1 MVIVDFSKDNIII
14 EDSSL
19 GIKPNQISQLKF
31 WGFIKLPEQNTYHLT
46 SHLSTEEIDAILIKF
61 LNYFEKEKISYSLSP
76 ACEKRISGLCQ
87 EKSKI
92 EKIRQQAE
100 AYKEGNFDNSE
111 FNRFISFISKNIP
124 RKLKNHQIK
133 AAFHHYLIKNAA
145 NFSVP
150 GSGKTAV
157 ILTIYEKLKNEDE
170 VNILFVI
177 GPVACFGPWRI
188 EFEETLGREPN
199 YKILAGGE
207 QVSRKSE
214 YFCPSSKK
222 NELYLT
228 SYQTSVNDQS
238 EVSRFFQQKGVKA
251 FLVIDEAHYIK
262 QIGGIWASTVL
273 RLSKYAKYRCI
284 LTGTPLPRSYTDV
297 FNLFDF
303 LWPRN
308 SPFNS
313 AVKTKIKI
321 NEEKGELAPI
331 KAMLKET
338 IGPNFYRVRKSELG
352 LIPPVFH
359 PPYIIPMNKYE
370 KKIYKALVQKIRFYS
385 KQDYFKNIE
394 LIMKLRRGRIIRLR
408 QCVSYIKLLFTAI
421 ENYDEDLIEDKS
433 NLSHIISN
441 YDNLETPAKLEYLKN
456 FVARLQEKNLKVV
469 IWAHFIKTL
478 ELIVNYLK
486 EAGFYCKLIYG
497 KTPIE
502 HTSLEEEESRE
513 KIRKEFIDPNSG
525 LDILVAN
532 PGACGESISL
542 HKTCFHAIYYDL
554 SYNCAQYLQSL
565 DRIHRV
571 GGSER
576 NQAHYHFLQYE
587 NTIDQDIKDNLNGKA
602 KRMYEIIEE
611 DYNIYSLDMFEE
623 DGEIEAY
630 EKMFK
635 KE

>member
-1 MVIVDFSKDNIII
+1 VVIVDLSKDKIII
-14 EDSSL
+14 EDTSL
-19 GIKPNQISQLKF
+19 GLEPNQISQLQF
-31 WGFIKLPEQNTYHLT
+31 WGFIKTPERKVYKLT
-46 SHLSTEEIDAILIKF
+46 SLNSPEEIDSILIKVI
-61 LNYFEKEKISYSLSP
+61 NYIKKERISYLVSP
-76 ACEKRISGLCQ
+76 ECEKRISELYQ
-87 EKSKI
+87 EKIKI
-92 EKIRQQAE
+92 EKKRQQAK
-100 AYKEGNFDNSE
+100 AYKEGNFDKSE
-111 FNRFISFISKNIP
+111 FNRFLSFISNNIP

-133 AAFHHYLIKNAA
+133 AAFHNYLIKNAA

-157 ILTIYEKLKNEDE
+157 ILTIYEKLKSEGE
-170 VNILFVI
+170 VNILFVV
-177 GPVACFGPWRI
+177 GPVACFGPWRT
-188 EFEETLGREPN
+188 EFRETLGRDPH

-214 YFCPSSKK
+214 YYCPSSRI

-228 SYQTSVNDQS
+228 SYQTLENDQS
-238 EVSRFFQQKGVKA
+238 EVARFFQQKGVKA
-251 FLVIDEAHYIK
+251 FFVIDEAHYIK
-262 QIGGIWASTVL
+262 QIGGIWASTIL
-273 RLSKYAKYRCI
+273 RLSKFAKYRCI
-284 LTGTPLPRSYTDV
+284 LTGTPFPRSYTDL

-303 LWPRN
+303 LWPHN

-313 AVKTKIKI
+313 AIKTKIKI
-321 NEEKGELAPI
+321 SEEKGELTPI
-331 KAMLKET
+331 KTMLKET

-359 PPYIIPMNKYE
+359 SPYVIKMNKYE
-370 KKIYKALVQKIRFYS
+370 KKIYEAIVEKIRFYS
-385 KQDYFKNIE
+385 KQDYLKNIE

-408 QCVSYIKLLFTAI
+408 QCVSYIKLLLTAI

-433 NLSHIISN
+433 NLKSIISN
-441 YDNLETPAKLEYLKN
+441 YDNLETPAKLEYLRK

-502 HTSLEEEESRE
+502 HVSLQEEESRE
-513 KIRKEFIDPNSG
+513 KIRNEFIDPYSG
-525 LDILVAN
+525 LDVLVAN

-565 DRIHRV
+565 DRIHRI

-576 NQAHYHFLQYE
+576 NQAHYYFLQYE
-587 NTIDQDIKDNLNGKA
+587 NTIDRDIKNNLDGKA
-602 KRMYEIIEE
+602 KRMYEIIDE
-611 DYNIYSLDMFEE
+611 DYNIYSLDMFED

-630 EKMFK
+630 ERLFK